1 MAVPAVANIGL
12 NLILIPRLGVLG
24 AAVATA
30 LSFAIGLVACLL
42 ISRRAIA
49 LPIPWE
55 ALVRCGLAST
65 GMALVVWRLPPLGGF
80 IELMLD
86 ASVGG
91 LVYAALALTLNA
103 AGVRDV
109 LNRLIKARRSATA

>member
-1 MAVPAVANIGL
+1 
-12 NLILIPRLGVLG
+12 
-24 AAVATA
+24 
-30 LSFAIGLVACLL
+30 
-42 ISRRAIA
+42 
-49 LPIPWE
+49 
-55 ALVRCGLAST
+55 
-65 GMALVVWRLPPLGGF
+65 
-80 IELMLD
+80 MLD